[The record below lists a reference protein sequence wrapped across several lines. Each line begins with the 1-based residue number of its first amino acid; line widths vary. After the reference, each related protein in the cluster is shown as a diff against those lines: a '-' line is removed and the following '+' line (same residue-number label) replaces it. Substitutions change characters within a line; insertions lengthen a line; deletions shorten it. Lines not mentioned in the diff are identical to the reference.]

1 MTTPFVFVSNV
12 RRDLDHFYQERLFN
26 ARVGTLGTP
35 PCVGVPGGQIQIGG
49 EAPASAGP
57 VSSPLAPHG
66 FQRTLLSAI
75 FSTFVEEGL
84 PPIRLLASPTATV
97 PRLGLSDDQ
106 QLFVTQL
113 DAPASTVRTLNE
125 GETI

>member
-12 RRDLDHFYQERLFN
+12 RPDLEHFYQERLFN
-26 ARVGTLGTP
+26 ARVEQAMFSP
-35 PCVGVPGGQIQIGG
+35 
-49 EAPASAGP
+49 
-57 VSSPLAPHG
+57 SSRG
-66 FQRTLLSAI
+66 LS
-75 FSTFVEEGL
+75 
-84 PPIRLLASPTATV
+84 PIRLLASPTATV
-97 PRLGLSDDQ
+97 PRLGPSDDQ